1 MSNGIK
7 HCIIEEG
14 NLTAVKCT
22 DDFGGPNKWNLHVKT
37 TMGYSESVQW
47 MDVSRIQMFFK
58 TKLPVYKE
66 NEPDYYLE
74 KV

>member
-7 HCIIEEG
+7 NCIIEEG

-58 TKLPVYKE
+58 TKLPVY
-66 NEPDYYLE
+66 NEQSKQKYSL
-74 KV
+74 K